1 MLKILNIRWLK
12 FLALFSSNLGLVA
25 TFLINILEDV
35 SLAVSTWMAKATALS
50 RQIVKRVLS

>member
-25 TFLINILEDV
+25 TFLINILED

>member
-1 MLKILNIRWLK
+1 MLEILNIRWLK

-25 TFLINILEDV
+25 TFLINILED